1 MNGNSI
7 NLLFPKEV
15 IRHYEIGQI
24 IGDGNFAV
32 VHECCSKATKTKFAL
47 KIIDKSKCKGKEPMI
62 ASEVAIL
69 RRIRHSNIVQLIED
83 FELANEVY
91 LVMELVK
98 VYNECFDN

>member
-1 MNGNSI
+1 
-7 NLLFPKEV
+7 
-15 IRHYEIGQI
+15 
-24 IGDGNFAV
+24 
-32 VHECCSKATKTKFAL
+32 
-47 KIIDKSKCKGKEPMI
+47 MI

-98 VYNECFDN
+98 VYNECFDNLLK